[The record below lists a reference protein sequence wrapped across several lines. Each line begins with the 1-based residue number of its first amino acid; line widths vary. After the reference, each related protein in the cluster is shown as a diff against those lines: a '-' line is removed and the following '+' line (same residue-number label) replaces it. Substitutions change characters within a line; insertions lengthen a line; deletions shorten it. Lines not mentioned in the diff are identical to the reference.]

1 MQPYV
6 SEIRVFAFGQI
17 PRGWLPCNGQLL
29 AIQQNQALFAL
40 IGTYYGGNG
49 TTTFQLPNL
58 QGTAPVSQ
66 GISVG
71 GYPMGGKGGTE
82 NVTLLPTNLPIHNH
96 LVNAQTGTGTAALS
110 TSTPTQL
117 AVPQITATS
126 TDNINLYNNSNASL
140 VPLETRTVSSNGGGT
155 PHSNMQPFNVLNLC
169 ICTNGIFPSR
179 N

>member
-71 GYPMGGKGGTE
+71 GYPMGGKAGTE
-82 NVTLLPTNLPIHNH
+82 NVSLLPTNLPIHNH
-96 LVNAQTGTGTAALS
+96 IVNAQTGTGTMLLGSA
-110 TSTPTQL
+110 TPAQL
-117 AVPQITATS
+117 AAPSIIPAPKDNVNLYTTATS
-126 TDNINLYNNSNASL
+126 PL
-140 VPLETRTVSSNGGGT
+140 VPLAPATISQNGGST
-155 PHSNMQPFNVLNLC
+155 PHSNMQPFNVLNIC